1 MGSRAFVLR
10 GDVVERR
17 FTVKRIAAVLV
28 FAALIVPALAAAETW
43 TNLPLVDHNC
53 LEKVKADPDKHET
66 SCLIMCSKSGYGV
79 LTSDGTWLKLDKKG
93 NEEALKALKATKKV
107 KGIRVTVTGERE
119 GDSIN
124 VNTLKI
130 D

>member
-1 MGSRAFVLR
+1 MR

-79 LTSDGTWLKLDKKG
+79 LTSDGTWLKFDKKG
-93 NEEALKALKATKKV
+93 NEEALKALKATKKE

>member
-1 MGSRAFVLR
+1 M
-10 GDVVERR
+10 
-17 FTVKRIAAVLV
+17 KRL
-28 FAALIVPALAAAETW
+28 AALLVVAAFIVPALAAAETW

-79 LTSDGTWLKLDKKG
+79 LTSDGTWLKFDKAG
-93 NEEALKALKATKKV
+93 NDEALKALKATQKMN
-107 KGIRVTVTGERE
+107 GIRVTVTGELT
-119 GDSIN
+119 GDMIK
-124 VNTLKI
+124 VATLKI

>member
-28 FAALIVPALAAAETW
+28 VAALIVPALAAAETW

-79 LTSDGTWLKLDKKG
+79 LTSDGAWLKFDKKG
-93 NEEALKALKATKKV
+93 NEAALKALKATKKEN
-107 KGIRVTVTGERE
+107 GIRVTVTGERE

>member
-28 FAALIVPALAAAETW
+28 FAAFIVPAIAAAETW

-66 SCLIMCSKSGYGV
+66 SCLIACSKSGYGV
-79 LTSDGTWLKLDKKG
+79 LASDGTWLKFDKKG
-93 NEEALKALKATKKV
+93 NEEALKALKATQKEN
-107 KGIRVTVTGERE
+107 GIRVTVTGERA
-119 GDSIN
+119 GDMIK
-124 VNTLKI
+124 VATLKI